1 MIIRPQYRDV
11 RIVCYY
17 LGKITLGIGLCM
29 LAPLVMGILFHEWN
43 PSLDFVIGMMGSFT
57 FGFLFVRLFYTREA
71 MDWSHGMII
80 ASLSWIAAML
90 VGAIPLI
97 LSGHYLSFLD
107 ACFEAMSGFT
117 TTGLTLVQDLDH
129 LSNAHNMWR
138 HFMQFIGGQGM
149 VVFAITFLIKASGS
163 FTLYVGEAKDEKLL
177 PNIISTSRFIWLISI
192 VYLFI
197 GTLIFAFACLCEGMP
212 PVKAVFHGLCLF
224 FAAWSTGGF
233 TVTSQSILY
242 YHSILVEITTI
253 SILFLGVLNF
263 KLHHAV
269 WTGNK
274 KEIVR
279 NIEMVTFLAS
289 IFALFS
295 LCAIGLARMGVYP
308 DVVSMFRKGFYLL
321 ISGHSTTGF
330 GTIYA
335 RQFILEWGGIA
346 VIAIIIAMALGGCA
360 CSTAGGI
367 KALRVGI
374 IFKALRQDIKRFLMP
389 ENAVIIQKFHHIK
402 ELILEDKHLRPAAI
416 ISLCFILLYVAGAVI
431 GMLLGYTPLQALF
444 ESVSASANAGLSSGI
459 TGASMPAALKITY
472 IFQMWIGRLEFMSV
486 FALLGF
492 IIAFVKGK

>member
-1 MIIRPQYRDV
+1 MIIKPQYRDV
-11 RIVCYY
+11 KVICYY
-17 LGKITLGIGLCM
+17 LGKIILGVGLCM
-29 LAPLVMGILFHEWN
+29 LVPFATALFSKEWN
-43 PSLDFVIGMMGSFT
+43 PSLDFAIGMMGSFA
-57 FGFLFVRLFYTREA
+57 FGFLFIRLFYTKETL
-71 MDWSHGMII
+71 DWSHGMII
-80 ASLSWIAAML
+80 ASLSWVAAML
-90 VGAIPLI
+90 VSAIPLV
-97 LSGHYLSFLD
+97 LSGHYLNFLD
-107 ACFEAMSGFT
+107 ACFETMSGFT
-117 TTGLTLVQDLDH
+117 TSGLTLVQDLDH
-129 LSNAHNMWR
+129 LSDAHNIWR

-163 FTLYVGEAKDEKLL
+163 FSLYVGEAKDEKLL

-192 VYLFI
+192 VYMFI
-197 GTLIFAFACLCEGMP
+197 GTLILTFACLYDGLP
-212 PVKAVFHGLCLF
+212 PAKSLFHGLCLF

-233 TVTSQSILY
+233 TVNSQSVLY
-242 YHSILVEITTI
+242 YHSILVEIATI

-269 WTGNK
+269 WTGNR
-274 KEIVR
+274 KEIFK
-279 NIEMVTFLAS
+279 NIEMVAFLSS

-295 LCAIGLARMGVYP
+295 LCAVGLARMGVYP
-308 DVVSMFRKGFYLL
+308 DAVSVFRKGFYCL

-335 RQFILEWGGIA
+335 RQFINEWGGIA

-374 IFKALRQDIKRFLMP
+374 IFKALRQDIKRFLVP
-389 ENAVIIQKFHHIK
+389 EDAVIIQKFHHIK

-444 ESVSASANAGLSSGI
+444 ESVSAASNTGLSSGI
-459 TGASMPAALKITY
+459 TSASMPATLKIIY

-486 FALLGF
+486 FALFGF
-492 IIAFVKGK
+492 ALAFIKGK